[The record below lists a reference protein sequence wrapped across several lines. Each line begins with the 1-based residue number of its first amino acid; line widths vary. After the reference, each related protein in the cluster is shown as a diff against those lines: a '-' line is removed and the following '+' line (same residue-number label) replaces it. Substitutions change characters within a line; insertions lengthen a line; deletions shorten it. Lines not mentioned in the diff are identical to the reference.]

1 MGITSEGHPQNGV
14 NMRRAIT
21 CLSLVGLLCISGFS
35 QSTTFDVADVHA
47 SAKSTNRQMG
57 GGSLRGGRY
66 ELRNATMLDLI
77 TIAYGIEADKVLGGP
92 SWLEFNRY
100 DVIGKAPNNTPQ
112 DDLKLMLQALL
123 ADRFKLVVHKD
134 SKPVPAF
141 ILSLGKGKPKLKEAD
156 GSGTTGCQA
165 QPSAPEPGVI
175 PINVASC
182 HNVTM
187 EAFAQILRQIA
198 GGYVTSPAVDQT
210 GLKGGWDFDVK
221 WTGRGQL
228 AQAGADGISLFDAID
243 RQLGLKL
250 EPGKVEMPVII
261 VDSAN
266 DKPTPNPAEVTT
278 SLPAPPPAEFEVAD
292 IKPTMPGVNGTN
304 IRLQPNGRI
313 DVQGAT
319 MKMLMQG
326 AWNINSDELMAG
338 GPKWL
343 DTTRWD
349 IVAKAVTAAAPGTP
363 AQFDIDALRLMLRNL
378 LIDRFKIQAHMEER
392 PVTAYVLLAVKPKL
406 QKADPL
412 GRTGWKEGPA
422 PASKDPR
429 ETTPILSRLVTCTN
443 MTIAQFADLL
453 PSMASG
459 YLQTPVQDL
468 TGIEGAYDFTLSFSP
483 IGAVRGGGLRGGG
496 DRGGQ
501 PGPPATGTSNAEDP
515 SGALSLFDALT
526 RQLGLKLE
534 MQKRPLPVLVID
546 HIEEKPTEN

>member
-1 MGITSEGHPQNGV
+1 
-14 NMRRAIT
+14 MRRAIT
-21 CLSLVGLLCISGFS
+21 CLSLVGLLSISGFS

-100 DVIGKAPNNTPQ
+100 DVIAKAPNNTPQ
-112 DDLKLMLQALL
+112 DELKLMLQGLL

-175 PINVASC
+175 PLNVASC

-187 EAFAQILRQIA
+187 EAFAQVLRQMA

-278 SLPAPPPAEFEVAD
+278 SLPAPPPSEFEVAD

-349 IVAKAVTAAAPGTP
+349 IVAKAVTVAAPGTP

-443 MTIAQFADLL
+443 MTMAQFADLL

-459 YLQTPVQDL
+459 YLQTPVQDM
-468 TGIEGAYDFTLSFSP
+468 TGIEGGYDFTLNFSP
-483 IGAVRGGGLRGGG
+483 IGAVRGGGGRGGG

-501 PGPPATGTSNAEDP
+501 PGPPANGISNAEDP

>member
-1 MGITSEGHPQNGV
+1 
-14 NMRRAIT
+14 MRRAIT
-21 CLSLVGLLCISGFS
+21 CLSLVGLLSISGFS

-100 DVIGKAPNNTPQ
+100 DVIAKAPNNTPQ
-112 DDLKLMLQALL
+112 DELKLMLQGLL

-175 PINVASC
+175 PLNVASC

-187 EAFAQILRQIA
+187 EAFAQVLRQMA

-278 SLPAPPPAEFEVAD
+278 SLPASPPAEFEVAD

-349 IVAKAVTAAAPGTP
+349 IVAKAVTVAAPGTP

-443 MTIAQFADLL
+443 MTMAQFADLL

-459 YLQTPVQDL
+459 YLQTPVQDM
-468 TGIEGAYDFTLSFSP
+468 TGIEGGYDFTLNFSP
-483 IGAVRGGGLRGGG
+483 IGAVRGGGGRGGG

-501 PGPPATGTSNAEDP
+501 PGPPANGISNAEDP

>member
-1 MGITSEGHPQNGV
+1 
-14 NMRRAIT
+14 
-21 CLSLVGLLCISGFS
+21 
-35 QSTTFDVADVHA
+35 
-47 SAKSTNRQMG
+47 MG

-100 DVIGKAPNNTPQ
+100 DVIAKAPNNTPQ
-112 DDLKLMLQALL
+112 DELKLMLQGLL

-175 PINVASC
+175 PLNVASC

-187 EAFAQILRQIA
+187 EAFAQVLRQMA

-250 EPGKVEMPVII
+250 EPAKVEMPVII

-278 SLPAPPPAEFEVAD
+278 SLPAPPPSEFEVAD

-349 IVAKAVTAAAPGTP
+349 IVAKAVTVAAPGTP

-443 MTIAQFADLL
+443 MTMAQFADLL

-459 YLQTPVQDL
+459 YLQTPVQDM
-468 TGIEGAYDFTLSFSP
+468 TGIEGGYDFTLNFSP
-483 IGAVRGGGLRGGG
+483 IGAVRGGGGRGGG

-501 PGPPATGTSNAEDP
+501 PGPPANGISNAEDP

>member
-1 MGITSEGHPQNGV
+1 
-14 NMRRAIT
+14 MRRAIT
-21 CLSLVGLLCISGFS
+21 CLSLVGLLSISGFS

-100 DVIGKAPNNTPQ
+100 DVIAKAPNNTPQ
-112 DDLKLMLQALL
+112 DELKLMLQGLL

-175 PINVASC
+175 PLNVASC

-187 EAFAQILRQIA
+187 EAFAQVLRQMA

-459 YLQTPVQDL
+459 YLQTPVQDM

-483 IGAVRGGGLRGGG
+483 IGAVRGGGGRGGG